1 MRWTR
6 EHLCLGTPH
15 RTAVQSFRSLQRLTI
30 PPDTDLTALPTPPTE
45 HQQSHCRHGCNWK
58 QWLRWKTQLFGMRL
72 LQGSC
77 RKEGGKKTKQNK
89 KKKEVGWLPKL
100 LITVPG
106 CLGRHGAAQC
116 HMPKASRLQTSSPAM
131 YVACTC
137 RLSSSIRKSA
147 PDRRERKQLSEEQR
161 KSNWGS

>member
-1 MRWTR
+1 MVAL
-6 EHLCLGTPH
+6 EN
-15 RTAVQSFRSLQRLTI
+15 
-30 PPDTDLTALPTPPTE
+30 TALWYEAPLGE
-45 HQQSHCRHGCNWK
+45 LQEGRGKK
-58 QWLRWKTQLFGMRL
+58 QN
-72 LQGSC
+72 
-77 RKEGGKKTKQNK
+77 KTKQE
-89 KKKEVGWLPKL
+89 KKEVGWLPKL